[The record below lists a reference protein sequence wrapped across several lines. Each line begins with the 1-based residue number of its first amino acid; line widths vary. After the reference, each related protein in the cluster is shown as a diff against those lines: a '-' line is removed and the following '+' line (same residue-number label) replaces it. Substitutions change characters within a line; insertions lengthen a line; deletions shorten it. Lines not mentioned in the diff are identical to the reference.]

1 MDAMNT
7 QLKVKLLP
15 AVLAALL
22 AGTTITGL
30 AAGATVGAVAH
41 ELMAYAPAQPAVAAS
56 VAAAVPTAVPTAVPP
71 VVSVNTAPVVVP
83 ADTAIV
89 SPAGAVADSLQ
100 AAVES
105 VYTQANP
112 SVVYIV
118 VSAGGSGYGSS
129 QASGSGF
136 VYDKNGMIVTNAHVV
151 NGADSIDVMFADG
164 SRQTAQLVGANLAN
178 DLAVI
183 QVSRLPAGAVPLTL
197 AADNSV
203 AVGEFVTALGS
214 PFGEQNSF
222 SFGIVSGLNR
232 SMSSATPSRYSRNNL
247 GSALTSLIQTDAPI
261 NPGNSGGPLLNLD
274 GQVVGI
280 TNAIE
285 STSGSGAGVGFAIP
299 TSVIRQ
305 VVPGIIAGGG

>member
-15 AVLAALL
+15 AVLAAML

-30 AAGATVGAVAH
+30 AAGATAGALTRNLTARVVAQ
-41 ELMAYAPAQPAVAAS
+41 APSAQVVTDNTPAVVNNNVAAQPAAATPAANTPAAS
-56 VAAAVPTAVPTAVPP
+56 PAA
-71 VVSVNTAPVVVP
+71 
-83 ADTAIV
+83 V
-89 SPAGAVADSLQ
+89 SPAAAVADSLQ
-100 AAVES
+100 AAVEN
-105 VYTQANP
+105 VYAQANP

-118 VSAGGSGYGSS
+118 VSAGGG

-136 VYDKNGMIVTNAHVV
+136 VYNANGMIVTNAHVV
-151 NGADSIDVMFADG
+151 GSANNIQVVFADG
-164 SRQTAQLVGANLAN
+164 SHQSAQLVGLDAAN

-183 QVSRLPAGAVPLTL
+183 HVARLPASAVPLTL

-203 AVGEFVTALGS
+203 TVGEFVTAIGS
-214 PFGEQNSF
+214 PFGEQNSM

-232 SMSSATPSRYSRNNL
+232 TMSASSSTRFGRTSL

-274 GQVVGI
+274 GQVVGVN
-280 TNAIE
+280 NAIE

-305 VVPGIIAGGG
+305 VVPGIIANGG

>member
-1 MDAMNT
+1 MNT

-15 AVLAALL
+15 AVLAAML
-22 AGTTITGL
+22 AGSTITGL
-30 AAGATVGAVAH
+30 AAGATAGAVAQK
-41 ELMAYAPAQPAVAAS
+41 LTAQAQ
-56 VAAAVPTAVPTAVPP
+56 
-71 VVSVNTAPVVVP
+71 APVAQVVP
-83 ADTAIV
+83 ANIPAVVDNTAV
-89 SPAGAVADSLQ
+89 AEPVAQTPAAANPAGSVADSLQ

-105 VYTQANP
+105 VYAQANP

-118 VSAGGSGYGSS
+118 VSASNGYNSS
-129 QASGSGF
+129 QASVSGW

-151 NGADSIDVMFADG
+151 NGADSIEVVFADG
-164 SRQTAQLVGANLAN
+164 AHQTAQLVGADAAN

-183 QVSRLPAGAVPLTL
+183 QVSRLPATAVPLSL
-197 AADNSV
+197 AADDSV
-203 AVGEFVTALGS
+203 SVGEFVTAIGS
-214 PFGEQNSF
+214 PFGEQNSM

-232 SMSSATPSRYSRNNL
+232 TMSTSTSTRFGRNSL

-280 TNAIE
+280 SNAIE

-305 VVPGIIAGGG
+305 VVPGIIGGAS

>member
-1 MDAMNT
+1 MNT
-7 QLKVKLLP
+7 QLKVKFLP

-30 AAGATVGAVAH
+30 AAGATVGAVAQD
-41 ELMAYAPAQPAVAAS
+41 LTARTRAQAPSAQVLAANSPAVVNTVPVAQPAADTPAVAAP
-56 VAAAVPTAVPTAVPP
+56 AA
-71 VVSVNTAPVVVP
+71 S
-83 ADTAIV
+83 
-89 SPAGAVADSLQ
+89 VADSLQ

-105 VYTQANP
+105 VYAQANA

-118 VSAGGSGYGSS
+118 VSAGGNGFGGS

-136 VYDKNGMIVTNAHVV
+136 VYNANGMIVTNAHVV
-151 NGADSIDVMFADG
+151 SGADSIEVIFADG
-164 SRQTAQLVGANLAN
+164 SHQSAQLVGADAAH

-183 QVSRLPAGAVPLTL
+183 QVAQVPATAVPLAL
-197 AADNSV
+197 AADDSV
-203 AVGEFVTALGS
+203 SVGEFVTAIGS
-214 PFGEQNSF
+214 PFGEQNSM
-222 SFGIVSGLNR
+222 SFGIVSGLGR
-232 SMSSATPSRYSRNNL
+232 TMSNSTSTRGGRNSL
-247 GSALTSLIQTDAPI
+247 GSALNSLIQTDAPI

-280 TNAIE
+280 NNAIE

-305 VVPGIIAGGG
+305 VVPGIIASAG

>member
-1 MDAMNT
+1 MDEMNT

-22 AGTTITGL
+22 AGTTTISGL
-30 AAGATVGAVAH
+30 TAGATVGAVAH
-41 ELMAYAPAQPAVAAS
+41 NLTAYTQARVAVSAPAPVAA
-56 VAAAVPTAVPTAVPP
+56 VVP
-71 VVSVNTAPVVVP
+71 VNTAPVAQP
-83 ADTAIV
+83 AATSVAPAV
-89 SPAGAVADSLQ
+89 ASPASSVAQDLQ

-118 VSAGGSGYGSS
+118 VSAGGNGFGGS

-151 NGADSIDVMFADG
+151 SGADTIEVVFADG
-164 SRQTAQLVGANLAN
+164 SHQTGQLVGADAAN

-183 QVSRLPAGAVPLTL
+183 QVSRLPASAVPLTL
-197 AADNSV
+197 AANNSV
-203 AVGEFVTALGS
+203 TVGEFVTALGS

-232 SMSSATPSRYSRNNL
+232 SMSSATSTRHGRSNI
-247 GSALTSLIQTDAPI
+247 GSALTTLIQTDAPI

-305 VVPGIIAGGG
+305 VVPGIISGG